1 MSLTRKVVNR
11 PTTFF
16 VLFALVLGFGLYT
29 SLDIP
34 IDLFPEIEP
43 PVLVLTS
50 SYDGAGPEEVE
61 RNLTRPLE
69 SFLSNVGNIDRITST
84 SSEGRSQLILEF
96 TWGTDM
102 VEAAND
108 VRDRLEFV
116 RNSLPDTASS
126 PQIFKF
132 DPSQIPILQLE
143 VSGNRSPEELREI
156 AVNTIQPRIEQI
168 DGVALANVEGGRE
181 RIIRVEIPQ
190 NRLEAYNLS
199 FNQVAQA
206 LRSQNAQVSAGTITE
221 GDSNLLIRTAGEF
234 RSIEDIRNT
243 VVATRGGGSAMGFAG
258 TSGAGAAGITATT
271 AGANT
276 VVRLGDIAEV
286 YEGLRR
292 ETNAVY
298 INGRP
303 GVFITIQKQSGT
315 NSVQTADNVYA
326 RLPAINA
333 ALPLDMQVS
342 ALQDTTEII
351 RDSLETVSRQA
362 VGGAGLAVLI
372 LFIFLR
378 SIKTTLVIAISIP
391 ASIIITLMLMFF
403 FGLTLNIMT
412 LAGLALGVGL
422 LVDNSI
428 VILENIYRY
437 REKGAKL
444 TASAI
449 LGSQEMITPIVASTL
464 TTICVFLPIAI
475 FRDRLEFIGELFSGL
490 AFTVVISLA
499 SSLLVAVF
507 LVPVLASRY
516 VPLDTRKQ
524 RPLSGVLKT
533 IDDAMQR
540 FFDGLNTMYKRA
552 LTVVLG
558 KKILT
563 IIVIAAVFVGSLFLI
578 PLTGFELIP
587 SQPDDS
593 VGITVRM
600 PVGTTLDATREVLLD
615 IEAFLESEIQRYDNI
630 VVNAGGGGGFLSGTQ
645 SHRGTVEVSLP
656 PFDER
661 IESDEDIR
669 ELMRSRFDRY
679 PAAEITFGAGGG
691 GGGGF
696 GPPIDIKIRGEN
708 LDRSIEV
715 GERIRELLT
724 EHLPEVTEPTLNI
737 EDGLPQVDIVVDRER
752 AYALGL
758 NLAGIGSEIRANIDG
773 VTASQFRTAGNEYD
787 IRLILDEADR
797 AAVPDINRMFV
808 LSDQG
813 RRIPVSSFATL
824 ERTTGPVSIERE
836 NQART
841 ISLTAGLA
849 PGAQLNVVEP
859 QIRALIQ
866 REIPTDEDLIIE
878 FGGDYEALMRY
889 GRTFII
895 IMIVSVL
902 LVFGVM
908 ASQFESFL
916 DPLII
921 FFSIPLTLI
930 GVVGLYVLT
939 GENFSLFTA
948 VGLVMLVG
956 IVVNNGIVLVDYTN
970 LLRKRGL
977 GLYEACIEAG
987 GDRLRPILMTTLTT
1001 VLGLVPVAFLE
1012 GEGSSLIQPIAKTV
1026 VGGLSVSALMTL
1038 FLIPVLYAVFNK
1050 LSMRYTARRNKM
1062 RERRLKKVKV
1072 KEIKRLR
1079 SKDTQGDTHAT
1090 S

>member
-16 VLFALVLGFGLYT
+16 VLFVLVLGFGLYT

-50 SYDGAGPEEVE
+50 TYDGAGPEEVE

-69 SFLSNVGNIDRITST
+69 SFLSNVGNIDRISST

-116 RNSLPDTASS
+116 RNNLPDNASS

-132 DPSQIPILQLE
+132 DPSQIPILRLE

-168 DGVALANVEGGRE
+168 DGVALANVQGGRE
-181 RIIRVEIPQ
+181 RIVRVEVPQ

-199 FNQVAQA
+199 FNQIAQA
-206 LRSQNAQVSAGTITE
+206 LRSQNVQVSAGSITE
-221 GDSNLLIRTAGEF
+221 GESNLLIRTAGEF

-243 VVATRGGGSAMGFAG
+243 VVATRGGGSA
-258 TSGAGAAGITATT
+258 
-271 AGANT
+271 T

-303 GVFITIQKQSGT
+303 GVFITVQKQSGT
-315 NSVQTADNVYA
+315 NSVQTADNVYE

-342 ALQDTTEII
+342 VLRDTTEII

-362 VGGAGLAVLI
+362 LGGAGLAVLI

-449 LGSQEMITPIVASTL
+449 LGTQEMITPIVASTL

-499 SSLLVAVF
+499 SSLLVAIF

-524 RPLSGVLKT
+524 HPLAGGLKVL
-533 IDDAMQR
+533 DDLMQR
-540 FFDGLNTMYKRA
+540 FFDGLNTIYKRA
-552 LTVVLG
+552 LGVVLR

-563 IIVIAAVFVGSLFLI
+563 VLVTAAVFGGSLFLI

-615 IEAFLESEIQRYDNI
+615 IEAFLVSEIQRYDNI
-630 VVNAGGGGGFLSGTQ
+630 VVNAGGGGGLLSGTQ

-691 GGGGF
+691 PGGGGF

-708 LDRSIEV
+708 LERSREV
-715 GERIRELLT
+715 GERIRELLI
-724 EHLPEVTEPTLNI
+724 EHLPEVTEPTVNI
-737 EDGLPQVDIVVDRER
+737 EDGLPQVDIVVDRQR

-787 IRLILDEADR
+787 ILLTLDEADR
-797 AAVPDINRMFV
+797 ASVPDINRMFV
-808 LSDQG
+808 ISEQG

-824 ERTTGPVSIERE
+824 ERTTGPVSIARE

-841 ISLTAGLA
+841 INLTAGLA

-866 REIPTDEDLIIE
+866 QEIPTDDDLIIE
-878 FGGDYEALMRY
+878 FGGDYEALLRY

-930 GVVGLYVLT
+930 GVIGLYVLT

-1050 LSMRYTARRNKM
+1050 LSIRFAGRRDKM

-1072 KEIKRLR
+1072 KELKRLR
-1079 SKDTQGDTHAT
+1079 AKEDQGDAHGTA
-1090 S
+1090 

>member
-50 SYDGAGPEEVE
+50 TYDGAGPEEVE

-84 SSEGRSQLILEF
+84 SSEGRSQLVLEF
-96 TWGTDM
+96 TWGTNM

-116 RNSLPDTASS
+116 RNNLPDNASS

-199 FNQVAQA
+199 FNQIAQA
-206 LRSQNAQVSAGTITE
+206 LRSQNAQVSAGSITE

-234 RSIEDIRNT
+234 RSIEDIRNA

-258 TSGAGAAGITATT
+258 ASGAGGAASTATT
-271 AGANT
+271 AGAN
-276 VVRLGDIAEV
+276 VLVRLGDIAEV

-292 ETNAVY
+292 ETNTVY

-303 GVFITIQKQSGT
+303 GVFVTVQKQSGT

-326 RLPAINA
+326 RLPDINA

-524 RPLSGVLKT
+524 RPLAGVFKT

-540 FFDGLNTMYKRA
+540 FFDGLNNLYRRA
-552 LTVVLG
+552 LAVVLG

-563 IIVIAAVFVGSLFLI
+563 IMVVAAVFVGSLFLI

-587 SQPDDS
+587 SQPEDS

-600 PVGTTLDATREVLLD
+600 PVGTTLDTTREVLLD
-615 IEAFLESEIQRYDNI
+615 IEAFLENEIERYDSI

-656 PFDER
+656 PFEER

-708 LDRSIEV
+708 LDRSREV
-715 GERIRELLT
+715 GERMRELIL
-724 EHLPEVTEPTLNI
+724 ENLPEVTEPTLNI
-737 EDGLPQVDIVVDRER
+737 EDGLPQVDIVVNRER

-773 VTASQFRTAGNEYD
+773 VTASQYRAAGNEYD
-787 IRLILDEADR
+787 IRLILDEEDR
-797 AAVPDINRMFV
+797 ASVPDINRMFV

-824 ERTTGPVSIERE
+824 DRTTGPVSIERE

-866 REIPTDEDLIIE
+866 EEIPTEDDLIIE
-878 FGGDYEALMRY
+878 FGGDYEDLMRY

-1050 LSMRYTARRNKM
+1050 LSMRYTARRDKM

-1072 KEIKRLR
+1072 KEMKRLR
-1079 SKDTQGDTHAT
+1079 SQENQGDTHAT